1 MKQRPQLKKLNNN
14 TLIDKLVTILPP
26 KLKKGVKF
34 TYIKNDI
41 LFFVLTHSVYKMEF
55 EYNKQD
61 IKSLLKLVELD
72 YIKDISFFVTNQVEK
87 KIVKSENKKD
97 DYKERSK
104 GYFDNNSNDK
114 KIRKHFEDIRKIIK
128 DNKSS
133 EN

>member
-1 MKQRPQLKKLNNN
+1 MKQRPQLKKLNTSTIINK
-14 TLIDKLVTILPP
+14 LISILPP

-41 LFFVLTHSVYKMEF
+41 LFFVLTHSIYKMEF

-87 KIVKSENKKD
+87 KIEKNEDKED
-97 DYKERSK
+97 DYKERSN
-104 GYFDNNSNDK
+104 GYFDNNSNNK
-114 KIRKHFEDIRKIIK
+114 KIHKYFEDIRKIIK
-128 DNKSS
+128 DNKK
-133 EN
+133 E

>member
-1 MKQRPQLKKLNNN
+1 MKQRPQLKKLNTSTIINK
-14 TLIDKLVTILPP
+14 LISILPP

-41 LFFVLTHSVYKMEF
+41 LFFVLTHSIYKMEF

-87 KIVKSENKKD
+87 KIEKNEDKED
-97 DYKERSK
+97 DYKERSN
-104 GYFDNNSNDK
+104 GYFDNNSNNE
-114 KIRKHFEDIRKIIK
+114 KIHKYFEDIRKIIK
-128 DNKSS
+128 DNKK
-133 EN
+133 E